1 MASYTISFR
10 TAANLK
16 AKRMTLPFCTDGGG
30 LPDAPAEE
38 AGWLPE
44 PQANSYRPESQSGIA
59 GTVTGPGAFCRR
71 CAKDA
76 APYRLGG
83 QTEVGAS
90 QSILPDSL
98 TVAT

>member
-16 AKRMTLPFCTDGGG
+16 ATRTTLPFCTDGGG
-30 LPDAPAEE
+30 LPGAPAEE

-44 PQANSYRPESQSGIA
+44 PQANSYRPESQSGFA

-71 CAKDA
+71 CVKDA

-83 QTEVGAS
+83 RRK
-90 QSILPDSL
+90 
-98 TVAT
+98 

>member
-16 AKRMTLPFCTDGGG
+16 AKRTTLPFCTDGGG
-30 LPDAPAEE
+30 LPGAPAEE

-44 PQANSYRPESQSGIA
+44 PQANSYRPESQPGFA

-71 CAKDA
+71 CVKDA
-76 APYRLGG
+76 APYVLRLMGCG
-83 QTEVGAS
+83 EPRYIPVGARC
-90 QSILPDSL
+90 
-98 TVAT
+98 VCV

>member
-16 AKRMTLPFCTDGGG
+16 AKRTTLPFCTDGGG
-30 LPDAPAEE
+30 LPGAPAEE

-44 PQANSYRPESQSGIA
+44 PQANSYRP
-59 GTVTGPGAFCRR
+59 GAFCRR
-71 CAKDA
+71 CVKDA

-83 QTEVGAS
+83 RRK
-90 QSILPDSL
+90 
-98 TVAT
+98 

>member
-16 AKRMTLPFCTDGGG
+16 AKRTTLPFCTDGGG
-30 LPDAPAEE
+30 LPGAPAEE
-38 AGWLPE
+38 AGE
-44 PQANSYRPESQSGIA
+44 FVRPESQSGFA

>member
-16 AKRMTLPFCTDGGG
+16 AKRTTLPFCTDGGG
-30 LPDAPAEE
+30 LPGAPAEE
-38 AGWLPE
+38 AGAPGE
-44 PQANSYRPESQSGIA
+44 FVRPESQSGIA